1 MKKTII
7 GFFLLAITSFVNPV
21 YAVNF
26 SDLIQ
31 INPDTTTNIDTATNP
46 DISSSS
52 IESETTESNDTATV
66 ESETTQES
74 SGERSE
80 GGGVSQNTVMIAAI
94 IIVFMF
100 LVMLV

>member
-31 INPDTTTNIDTATNP
+31 INPDTTTNVDTSA
-46 DISSSS
+46 SST
-52 IESETTESNDTATV
+52 EVETTESADTATV
-66 ESETTQES
+66 ESETTQDS
-74 SGERSE
+74 SE

-100 LVMLV
+100 LIMLV